1 MVFLGN
7 HCRKLL
13 AVKQACERPNLSEN
27 EIIREIKA
35 YVMKEEGHSISKI
48 DRWVEGEVLKK
59 QIKQLV
65 IAERM
70 VLMSIVSNVVSH
82 HLLEML

>member
-1 MVFLGN
+1 
-7 HCRKLL
+7 
-13 AVKQACERPNLSEN
+13 
-27 EIIREIKA
+27 
-35 YVMKEEGHSISKI
+35 MKEEGHSISKI